1 MAERRGQSAERL
13 CPCARAC
20 VWRAFREQAASK
32 QCGESRR
39 VADSTEA
46 LHSHPSYTL
55 APERTSMLLSIDSLN
70 SLSDFSA
77 TTVL

>member
-39 VADSTEA
+39 VAASRGESQTP
-46 LHSHPSYTL
+46 LKPYTHTL
-55 APERTSMLLSIDSLN
+55 ATP
-70 SLSDFSA
+70 
-77 TTVL
+77 

>member
-1 MAERRGQSAERL
+1 MHVRVCGAHS
-13 CPCARAC
+13 
-20 VWRAFREQAASK
+20 VSK
-32 QCGESRR
+32 QQASSVASRGESRR